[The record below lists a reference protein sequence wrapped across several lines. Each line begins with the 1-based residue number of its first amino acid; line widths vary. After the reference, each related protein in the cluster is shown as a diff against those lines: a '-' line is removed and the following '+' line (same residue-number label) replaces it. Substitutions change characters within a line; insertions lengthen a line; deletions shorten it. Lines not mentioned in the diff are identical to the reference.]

1 MIKYLV
7 DRVYRPGSEEDF
19 IYVEDPILGYAS
31 NFHVNR
37 SCIEAAEDLV
47 KDCDSLYANLQ
58 LAQKEQ
64 SFVFFKKIRQQRR
77 DHQLFSQYES
87 VLPKIKTSEKS
98 LRALIGTIVDR
109 KNLLRTQCSYLQIRV
124 DSCKNYNENKLDEVT
139 IPVVEA
145 RRLLSVLLDEVSSYR
160 SMSAFNDEVL
170 LSKYQHEQS
179 LQFSPPIGHTQGQLA
194 RLAAMKANLGVFRP
208 SSAREKAPSFDQ
220 DEDKI
225 VLQDKIDRLN
235 ELKLKSMNCLSAI
248 LQQREINL
256 STKENCEY
264 CLKKL
269 MPIAKKDRNHSLEN
283 DLGPEL
289 DTFHHGNCVN
299 CDYACKLAF
308 ISVNAFGDLS
318 DTGTAANGLLQKL
331 VEIREG
337 IMDLAIKVD
346 FASSTTVI

>member
-109 KNLLRTQCSYLQIRV
+109 KN
-124 DSCKNYNENKLDEVT
+124 
-139 IPVVEA
+139 
-145 RRLLSVLLDEVSSYR
+145 
-160 SMSAFNDEVL
+160 
-170 LSKYQHEQS
+170 
-179 LQFSPPIGHTQGQLA
+179 
-194 RLAAMKANLGVFRP
+194 
-208 SSAREKAPSFDQ
+208 
-220 DEDKI
+220 
-225 VLQDKIDRLN
+225 
-235 ELKLKSMNCLSAI
+235 
-248 LQQREINL
+248 
-256 STKENCEY
+256 
-264 CLKKL
+264 
-269 MPIAKKDRNHSLEN
+269 
-283 DLGPEL
+283 
-289 DTFHHGNCVN
+289 
-299 CDYACKLAF
+299 
-308 ISVNAFGDLS
+308 
-318 DTGTAANGLLQKL
+318 
-331 VEIREG
+331 
-337 IMDLAIKVD
+337 
-346 FASSTTVI
+346 